1 MVEGGKTL
9 KYFYDMPW
17 YVEEA
22 FVKRGVKEEG
32 LLYCAK
38 ADLDEEGCYI
48 DVHLTFDKDQLYILK
63 GYEKID
69 VEQFEVESYEE
80 IPLDKIEDLSI
91 YRYSTTAIL
100 LMTTKEGERP
110 LVRFSLG
117 MSDVFD
123 KFKERLLKTKNKETI
138 DDTLLEEIQTHCPL
152 CHTRYPNQER
162 KVCPNCMDKQTTFKR
177 LLKKYL
183 NYKKEFITV
192 MVMITL
198 STIFN
203 LIAPYFSTRLLYD
216 EVLTE
221 GGGWYGK
228 VTLIVILIAL
238 VKLIGVILSMVYG
251 LILAHIT
258 PKITRDIKVE
268 IFSKLQTL
276 PVAFFSSKQ
285 TGSLMTRVENDA
297 MNIYWFFVDVLPYG
311 IVSFVTIVGLLG
323 IMLWISVEITLVMF
337 GSVILITMILKNF
350 RKKQRKLW
358 RRRHRAV
365 KGTQA
370 VVSESL
376 NGQRVVKA
384 FAKEH
389 EEVRRYDEKNKE
401 FYHVSYQIGDRTA
414 YMMPKV
420 RLIYRFSNVAVLAIG
435 AFSIIFGS
443 LTLGSL
449 YILFSYT
456 GMIESSVMFF
466 ANIGNRWSNCMDA
479 ASRMFE
485 IIDTV
490 PTVTESEHPVPL
502 EEIRESVELKEVS
515 FEYEVGRPII
525 KDISLRVKAG
535 QMFGIVGK
543 TGAGKSTII
552 HLISRLYDPTNGEIL
567 IDGVNVKEIKN
578 HDLRKHVGIVSQ
590 ETYLF
595 VGTIADNIRY
605 ANPDSTMDQVIEA
618 AKAAYAHEFIIK
630 LPDAY
635 DTIIGAGGV
644 GLSGGER
651 QRLSIARAILQK
663 PSLLILDEATS
674 AMDTQTERKIQE
686 AIDELKEG
694 CTIIA
699 IAHRLST
706 LRDADQLAVI
716 EDGKLLEQGT
726 HEELIEQKDK
736 YYDLYQLQAEAIK
749 FMEEGQ
755 ISV

>member
-1 MVEGGKTL
+1 M
-9 KYFYDMPW
+9 KYFYKMPW

-22 FVKRGVKEEG
+22 FVQRGIKIDR

-48 DVHLTFDKDQLYILK
+48 DVHMTFDVEHLYILK

-69 VEQFEVESYEE
+69 EEKFEVCSYESLPMSE
-80 IPLDKIEDLSI
+80 ITNVSI
-91 YRYSTTAIL
+91 YRYSTTAVL
-100 LMTTKEGERP
+100 LMETKNEERP

-117 MSDVFD
+117 MTDTFE
-123 KFKERLLKTKNKETI
+123 KFKERLLKTKNHEAI
-138 DDTLLEEIQTHCPL
+138 DDTLLEGLHTHCPV

-162 KVCPNCMDKQTTFKR
+162 KVCPNCLDKQTTFKR

-183 NYKKEFITV
+183 DYKKEFVTV
-192 MVMITL
+192 MLMITL
-198 STIFN
+198 STVFN

-216 EVLTE
+216 EVLTD
-221 GGGWYGK
+221 GGSWYGK
-228 VTLIVILIAL
+228 ITLIVILIAL

-251 LILAHIT
+251 LILARIT

-276 PVAFFSSKQ
+276 PVSFFSSKQ

-337 GSVILITMILKNF
+337 GSVILITIILKEF
-350 RKKQRKLW
+350 RMKQRKLW

-384 FAKEH
+384 FAKED
-389 EEVRRYDEKNKE
+389 EEIRRYDEKNKD
-401 FYHVSYQIGDRTA
+401 FYHVSYQIGNRTA

-420 RLIYRFSNVAVLAIG
+420 RFIARFSNVAVLAIG

-466 ANIGNRWSNCMDA
+466 ANIGNRWANCMDA
-479 ASRMFE
+479 AARMFE

-490 PTVTESEHPVPL
+490 PTLTESENPVAL
-502 EEIRESVELKEVS
+502 DGIRDSVELKEVS

-525 KDISLRVKAG
+525 KEISLKVKAG

-567 IDGVNVKEIKN
+567 IDGINVKEIKN
-578 HDLRKHVGIVSQ
+578 HDLRRHVGIVSQ

-605 ANPDSTMDQVIEA
+605 ANPDATMDQIIEA
-618 AKAAYAHEFIIK
+618 AKAAYAHEFIVK
-630 LPDAY
+630 QPDAY

-663 PSLLILDEATS
+663 PSVLILDEATS

-694 CTIIA
+694 RTIIA

-726 HEELIEQKDK
+726 HEELIAKEGK

-749 FMEEGQ
+749 FMEEGS
-755 ISV
+755 IGV

>member
-1 MVEGGKTL
+1 M
-9 KYFYDMPW
+9 KYFYEMPL
-17 YVEEA
+17 YVENE
-22 FVKRGVKEEG
+22 FSKRGVNVER

-38 ADLDEEGCYI
+38 ADLDEDGCYI
-48 DVHLTFDKDQLYILK
+48 DVHLTFDKENLYLLK

-69 VEQFEVESYEE
+69 ANIFEVTDYEE
-80 IPLDKIEDLSI
+80 IGLQDIEELSV
-91 YRYSTTAIL
+91 YRYSTTATL
-100 LMTTKEGERP
+100 LMGTKEGERS

-117 MSDVFD
+117 MSDVFE
-123 KFKERLLKTKNKETI
+123 KFKERLLKTKNKEEI
-138 DDTLLEEIQTHCPL
+138 DDALLEEIQTHCPV
-152 CHTRYPNQER
+152 CHSRYPNHER
-162 KVCPNCMDKQTTFKR
+162 RVCPNCMDKQTTFKR
-177 LLKKYL
+177 LLKKYFE
-183 NYKKEFITV
+183 YKKEFITV

-198 STIFN
+198 STVFN

-216 EVLTE
+216 EVLMAN
-221 GGGWYGK
+221 GKWYGK
-228 VTLIVILIAL
+228 ITLIVILIAL

-258 PKITRDIKVE
+258 PKITRNIKVE

-311 IVSFVTIVGLLG
+311 IVSFVTIIGLLS
-323 IMLWISVEITLVMF
+323 IMLWISVPITLVMF
-337 GSVILITMILKNF
+337 SSVILITLILKGF
-350 RKKQRKLW
+350 RKKQRRLW

-384 FAKEH
+384 FAKE
-389 EEVRRYDEKNKE
+389 EAEVKRYDERNKE
-401 FYHVSYQIGDRTA
+401 FYHVSYQIGNKTA
-414 YMMPKV
+414 YMIPKV
-420 RLIYRFSNVAVLAIG
+420 RFLSRFSNVAVLGIG
-435 AFSIIFGS
+435 ALSIIYGNF
-443 LTLGSL
+443 TLGSL

-490 PTVTESEHPVPL
+490 PTITESEHPVS
-502 EEIRESVELKEVS
+502 IDGIYKGVELREVS
-515 FEYEVGRPII
+515 FEYEVGRPIL
-525 KDISLRVKAG
+525 KDISLKVKAG

-543 TGAGKSTII
+543 TGAGKSTMI

-567 IDGVNVKEIKN
+567 IDGINVKQIKN
-578 HDLRKHVGIVSQ
+578 RDLRKHIGIVSQ

-605 ANPDSTMDQVIEA
+605 AYPDASMDQIIEA
-618 AKAAYAHEFIIK
+618 AKAAYAHEFIMK

-686 AIDELKEG
+686 AIDKLKEG

-706 LRDADQLAVI
+706 LRDADKLAVI
-716 EDGKLLEQGT
+716 EDGKLIEQGT
-726 HEELIEQKDK
+726 HEALMEQQGK
-736 YYDLYQLQAEAIK
+736 YYELYGLQADAIK
-749 FMEEGQ
+749 FMEEGS
-755 ISV
+755 IGV

>member
-1 MVEGGKTL
+1 
-9 KYFYDMPW
+9 
-17 YVEEA
+17 
-22 FVKRGVKEEG
+22 
-32 LLYCAK
+32 
-38 ADLDEEGCYI
+38 
-48 DVHLTFDKDQLYILK
+48 
-63 GYEKID
+63 
-69 VEQFEVESYEE
+69 
-80 IPLDKIEDLSI
+80 
-91 YRYSTTAIL
+91 
-100 LMTTKEGERP
+100 
-110 LVRFSLG
+110 
-117 MSDVFD
+117 
-123 KFKERLLKTKNKETI
+123 
-138 DDTLLEEIQTHCPL
+138 
-152 CHTRYPNQER
+152 
-162 KVCPNCMDKQTTFKR
+162 
-177 LLKKYL
+177 
-183 NYKKEFITV
+183 
-192 MVMITL
+192 
-198 STIFN
+198 
-203 LIAPYFSTRLLYD
+203 
-216 EVLTE
+216 
-221 GGGWYGK
+221 
-228 VTLIVILIAL
+228 
-238 VKLIGVILSMVYG
+238 
-251 LILAHIT
+251 
-258 PKITRDIKVE
+258 
-268 IFSKLQTL
+268 
-276 PVAFFSSKQ
+276 
-285 TGSLMTRVENDA
+285 MTRVENDA